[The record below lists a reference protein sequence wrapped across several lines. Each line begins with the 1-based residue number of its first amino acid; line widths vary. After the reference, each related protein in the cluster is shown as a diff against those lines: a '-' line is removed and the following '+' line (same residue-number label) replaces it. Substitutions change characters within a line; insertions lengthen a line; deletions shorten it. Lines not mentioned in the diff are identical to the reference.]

1 MRRTAKLVIG
11 LMFSALLTPSLS
23 TPARAGDTFNIR
35 GPSALADFF
44 STDPSGCVFT
54 DVFVFANDRRL
65 HDPPGPP
72 TTSSEASVGIFQAD
86 FCTGTE
92 RISAFG
98 SGQLADPAFQITPK
112 LTSATLNT
120 TIEVF
125 DSVSGS
131 TFNVDVALTWTG
143 TGGLIRQS
151 QRLHFRSPGFIQHFR
166 FNGTFRDAEAS
177 GSVSLG
183 GTNLTPQPSFF
194 AQLASIKEGSVV
206 ID

>member
-1 MRRTAKLVIG
+1 MRRTAKLLVG
-11 LMFSALLTPSLS
+11 LVLLALLTSSLP
-23 TPARAGDTFNIR
+23 TPVRAGDTFNLR
-35 GPSALADFF
+35 GPSAFAGFF
-44 STDPSGCVFT
+44 SPDPSGCVFT

-72 TTSSEASVGIFQAD
+72 TTFSEAFVNIFQFD
-86 FCTGTE
+86 NCTGTE
-92 RISAFG
+92 LISAFG
-98 SGQLADPAFQITPK
+98 SAQLADPAFQITPQ

-125 DSVSGS
+125 DFVSGS

-151 QRLHFRSPGFIQHFR
+151 QRSHFRAPGFIQHSR
-166 FNGTFRDAEAS
+166 FTGSFRDAQAS

-183 GTNLTPQPSFF
+183 GTNLTPEPSFF